1 MATQNLRHQI
11 AEDIVETL
19 QNMTDP
25 QPVLVTREPFEP
37 DRLAITQFPAILVTA
52 TSETRDLLTMGDTGN
67 GRKQGTITYTI
78 RGYVRGNDLDKK
90 RNDLIERIE
99 EALDS
104 DRYRSK
110 EKSVVMNSYVVAI
123 DTIERLPPLAE
134 IAITFEVTYN
144 FLRGTA

>member
-52 TSETRDLLTMGDTGN
+52 TSETRDLLTMGDTGS